1 MFVCRR
7 GLNRQTV
14 ILIILLV
21 CVCMLPHCLTASLL
35 TACSVT
41 REESFSLHCLLSPL
55 SPLSAQSSHNCRTR
69 LTLPVLSSSRWA
81 SKPFV
86 LIILCFNFCPR
97 DRPVQFHF
105 VSSQQLELFLW
116 WNIKYWLA
124 ELQAPEL
131 TPAAPLLQSPVR
143 PLSEM
148 ARFLPHLTAEQLLK
162 KHSLI
167 LSVFFPPPASDNIS
181 DGTVRPHR
189 LTETDCV
196 LYLYL
201 NTLSYRYFF
210 TW

>member
-1 MFVCRR
+1 M
-7 GLNRQTV
+7 TD
-14 ILIILLV
+14 
-21 CVCMLPHCLTASLL
+21 
-35 TACSVT
+35 
-41 REESFSLHCLLSPL
+41 
-55 SPLSAQSSHNCRTR
+55 
-69 LTLPVLSSSRWA
+69 PVLPGPRWA

-210 TW
+210 TILGNPTKSLQTTLTLNAGQNSIQFTELFIFLNSHKREDLQIKLFI

>member
-1 MFVCRR
+1 M
-7 GLNRQTV
+7 TD
-14 ILIILLV
+14 
-21 CVCMLPHCLTASLL
+21 
-35 TACSVT
+35 
-41 REESFSLHCLLSPL
+41 
-55 SPLSAQSSHNCRTR
+55 
-69 LTLPVLSSSRWA
+69 PVLPGPWWA

-97 DRPVQFHF
+97 DRPAQFHF

-143 PLSEM
+143 PLCETEM
-148 ARFLPHLTAEQLLK
+148 ARFLPHLTAEPLLK

-181 DGTVRPHR
+181 DGTAGPADWLR
-189 LTETDCV
+189 LTASFIFISILYHIGISL
-196 LYLYL
+196 LYLVIQPNHSKQLWHWMLARIQFSLLNYL
-201 NTLSYRYFF
+201 CFS
-210 TW
+210 